1 MPSGNPKNTDPRN
14 TDAYKWNKSHNVAYE
29 QQLRFYKGKYIPVG
43 KWENIM
49 AGNLNNRTDPNAPTT
64 PAVTPRP
71 QVPGSGSPLSTV
83 PIFTGGQ
90 PSGSVPHIP
99 SGPFIPPG
107 GPGQPSGAYVPGQ
120 GRTPTPDYV
129 PGQGKTPMP
138 GGGPYTQGGTPGTGT
153 GGPGGGPYTEG
164 NQGYP
169 GQPPTSPTSPT
180 PPWWVNKAYAN
191 PTEEQAFA
199 NAANAI
205 LPTLSPEDQRTM
217 ANYLATNFKD
227 VFGGYAN
234 AQFAPIPTKLTN
246 ERFQYLNP
254 ARANEALGI
263 LNRMKAATGGKG
275 MGKGFDFLVNAV
287 NLMNQ
292 YSVPGGGPMTREKF
306 AQFQSAIKSMTAS
319 MGGDIS
325 AYKNLAQMFN
335 MPNFSAGPL
344 VSNAANSRLVV

>member
-1 MPSGNPKNTDPRN
+1 MPSGNPNNTDPRN
-14 TDAYKWNKSHNVAYE
+14 TDAYKWNKKNNVPYE

-49 AGNLNNRTDPNAPTT
+49 AGNLNNRTDPNAPTA
-64 PAVTPRP
+64 PAAGGAPI
-71 QVPGSGSPLSTV
+71 PGGSAPGTV
-83 PIFTGGQ
+83 PIFMGGGQ
-90 PSGSVPHIP
+90 PNIPPHIP
-99 SGPFIPPG
+99 SGPFIPSTSNPG
-107 GPGQPSGAYVPGQ
+107 NSSTTYEVNKQVYMPGTDRSPYGTQAPYTPGQGRPPVYTPGQ
-120 GRTPTPDYV
+120 GRTP
-129 PGQGKTPMP
+129 MP
-138 GGGPYTQGGTPGTGT
+138 SGGGT
-153 GGPGGGPYTEG
+153 
-164 NQGYP
+164 
-169 GQPPTSPTSPT
+169 TSPA
-180 PPWWVNKAYAN
+180 PPWWVNQAYAN

-217 ANYLATNFKD
+217 ANYLAVNFKD

-254 ARANEALGI
+254 DRANEALGI

-287 NLMNQ
+287 NLLNR

-306 AQFQSAIKSMTAS
+306 AQFQNAIKSMTAS

-335 MPNFSAGPL
+335 MPTFSAGPL
-344 VSNAANSRLVV
+344 VSNAANNKLIT